1 MPPKS
6 KKRANKADVYDSDG
20 GFVEDAPQSN
30 KRAKTAI
37 SKDKQ
42 EDEDGNP
49 YWELSGKRRV
59 TLSEYKKV
67 HLINIREYYE
77 KDGKTLPGRKGIS
90 LSLEQ
95 FSAFLE
101 ILPEV
106 EAALRSQ
113 GQELPRPNYAHDDD
127 TKVSSSAKLPKSEP
141 EESEPEPEPAVDKPD
156 MNTAPSTSKL
166 DRFKY
171 ERKNH
176 EATSDEED

>member
-1 MPPKS
+1 MQNFRS
-6 KKRANKADVYDSDG
+6 TFASTTKRMARH
-20 GFVEDAPQSN
+20 F
-30 KRAKTAI
+30 
-37 SKDKQ
+37 Q
-42 EDEDGNP
+42 EERSVATYVLGVP
-49 YWELSGKRRV
+49 Y
-59 TLSEYKKV
+59 
-67 HLINIREYYE
+67 
-77 KDGKTLPGRKGIS
+77 P
-90 LSLEQ
+90 
-95 FSAFLE
+95 FLE